1 MPNGHFKEVPHR
13 SWKPDDP
20 HMAADRFMEIMQ
32 QRRSIR
38 SFSSREV
45 PLDLIE
51 TVIASAGTS
60 PSGANKQP
68 WRFVVIGD
76 PELKRTIRKAAE
88 EEEKLFYAQRA
99 SQDWLHDLEIIG
111 TDENKPFL
119 EAAPWLIAVFK
130 LMKDDRENVSSEQV
144 YYVNESV
151 GIAVGMLL
159 AAAQH
164 AGLATLTHTPSP
176 MRFLRNILDRPSYER
191 PYMLIPIGW
200 PADDATVPD
209 IERKPLSEIMV
220 MNRGEQP

>member
-1 MPNGHFKEVPHR
+1 
-13 SWKPDDP
+13 
-20 HMAADRFMEIMQ
+20 MQ

-130 LMKDDRENVSSEQV
+130 LMKDDRQNVSSEQV
-144 YYVNESV
+144 YYVNESI

-176 MRFLRNILDRPSYER
+176 MRFLGDILDRPSYER

>member
-1 MPNGHFKEVPHR
+1 MPNGHFKEMPYR

-20 HMAADRFMEIMQ
+20 HLAADRFMEIMQ

-130 LMKDDRENVSSEQV
+130 LMKDDRQNVSSEQV
-144 YYVNESV
+144 YYVNESI

-176 MRFLRNILDRPSYER
+176 MRFLGDILDRPSYER